1 MFVLDALE
9 GTRQTP
15 AKMALRFCLSYPG
28 VSTAIP
34 GMLSQPKVEENV
46 LPSDLGSFS
55 QEELAVLE
63 AVYEKNEFFIPRSWR
78 VICQQIRCQ
87 G

>member
-1 MFVLDALE
+1 MFVLDSLE

-15 AKMALRFCLSYPG
+15 AKMALRSCLSYPG

-34 GMLSQPKVEENV
+34 GMLSQTEVEENV
-46 LPSDLGSFS
+46 LASELGSFS

-63 AVYEKNEFFIPRSWR
+63 AVYERMFFSYPDLE
-78 VICQQIRCQ
+78 

>member
-1 MFVLDALE
+1 MFVLDSLE

-34 GMLSQPKVEENV
+34 GMLSQTEAEENV

-55 QEELAVLE
+55 QEELAILE
-63 AVYEKNEFFIPRSWR
+63 AVYERMIFSYPDLE
-78 VICQQIRCQ
+78 

>member
-1 MFVLDALE
+1 MFVLYSLE

-34 GMLSQPKVEENV
+34 GMLSQTEAEENV

-63 AVYEKNEFFIPRSWR
+63 AVYERMFFSYPDLE
-78 VICQQIRCQ
+78 

>member
-1 MFVLDALE
+1 MFVLDSLE

-34 GMLSQPKVEENV
+34 GMLSQTEAEENV
-46 LPSDLGSFS
+46 LASDLGSFS
-55 QEELAVLE
+55 QEELAILE
-63 AVYEKNEFFIPRSWR
+63 AVYERMIFSYPDLE
-78 VICQQIRCQ
+78 